1 MFSTTSYQQTPNQ
14 VGIESHFEITI
25 HKHPDGFGRPLVFI
39 ARGEPK
45 SAACHKESF
54 GKEGAG
60 IRLSLEHFHHEIV
73 TIEGVG
79 GRGGKPTN
87 GAAREP
93 TEGQE
98 NCIFFFTKTEENR
111 CQNKKIWRSIILFG
125 DGLE

>member
-14 VGIESHFEITI
+14 VRIESHFEITI

-45 SAACHKESF
+45 SAACHKEPF

-60 IRLSLEHFHHEIV
+60 KRLSIVTGTFPSFHHEIV
-73 TIEGVG
+73 TIEGVD

-87 GAAREP
+87 GAAKEP

-98 NCIFFFTKTEENR
+98 E
-111 CQNKKIWRSIILFG
+111 
-125 DGLE
+125 

>member
-14 VGIESHFEITI
+14 VEIESHFEMTT

-45 SAACHKESF
+45 SAACHKEPF

-60 IRLSLEHFHHEIV
+60 KRLSIVTGTFPSFHHEIV
-73 TIEGVG
+73 TIEGVD

-87 GAAREP
+87 GAAKEP

-98 NCIFFFTKTEENR
+98 E
-111 CQNKKIWRSIILFG
+111 
-125 DGLE
+125 